1 MPSVKFG
8 SKNKYKGK
16 STRKRK
22 AHNAS
27 MREQMKRKTDN
38 VESFIGDIETA
49 VLGDENRTPHFSASA
64 SKLSRFRNGGDGQNA
79 QDHNAAGQHSWVF
92 VECGQLSDLLADV
105 SCPSC
110 EEGSLVITTSA
121 SMGFAQELSISCTT
135 CEYSRKTFSSARV
148 NKQNDRQN
156 VAFEANKQ
164 MVLYTH
170 EIGIGYTSLQKL
182 CAVFGMPVMNKK
194 TYHRLDNKINAC
206 IRRTCQLTL
215 DESVE
220 KVKNVYHQMF
230 PLGIPP
236 MNPALPQ
243 VEEKDDEEEE
253 QDDTEWDEDD
263 GTPWMDVSFD
273 GTWMKRGFTSHY
285 GIGTVIDIFTGYVVD
300 FELLCTY
307 CHICEMSKEKLE
319 GMTADQQQA
328 WQQQHEPQCQI
339 NHEGSAKAMEKEAA
353 IKIWAR

>member
-1 MPSVKFG
+1 
-8 SKNKYKGK
+8 
-16 STRKRK
+16 
-22 AHNAS
+22 
-27 MREQMKRKTDN
+27 
-38 VESFIGDIETA
+38 
-49 VLGDENRTPHFSASA
+49 
-64 SKLSRFRNGGDGQNA
+64 
-79 QDHNAAGQHSWVF
+79 
-92 VECGQLSDLLADV
+92 
-105 SCPSC
+105 
-110 EEGSLVITTSA
+110 
-121 SMGFAQELSISCTT
+121 
-135 CEYSRKTFSSARV
+135 
-148 NKQNDRQN
+148 
-156 VAFEANKQ
+156 
-164 MVLYTH
+164 
-170 EIGIGYTSLQKL
+170 
-182 CAVFGMPVMNKK
+182 
-194 TYHRLDNKINAC
+194 
-206 IRRTCQLTL
+206 
-215 DESVE
+215 
-220 KVKNVYHQMF
+220 MF